1 MTLNKEDIQRFSKV
15 IEESDN
21 IVLLSHFNPDGDA
34 MGSTVALYRF
44 LQNLGKKNLTI
55 IYPNEYPHNFSFL
68 FEGINHIISSNGLLV
83 AKQIVKQADLLIYMD
98 LNKISRTC
106 EELESILNSLSTP
119 KVLIDHHIDPEQFDI
134 SFSDSKA
141 SATAEL
147 TYKIIKQIDA
157 TKLDIKIAQA
167 IYTGICTD
175 TGSFSYSCSR
185 RDCFD
190 VVAEL
195 VEFGLEIAPLKRQ
208 VFDLSSENR
217 LKLLGYL
224 LSEKLRVF
232 PQHKAAYISV
242 SKQELRQFNFQKG
255 DLEGVVNYCLKI
267 EGIEFAAL
275 LSERQDMIRLS
286 FRSTNP
292 NIDVNKFANKYWSG
306 GGHILAAGGNSPLLL
321 KEVEDKLEEQIKN
334 NLHENNQ

>member
-1 MTLNKEDIQRFSKV
+1 MTLNKEDIRRFSKM

-106 EELESILNSLSTP
+106 EELESTLNSLSTP

-185 RDCFD
+185 KDCFE
-190 VVAEL
+190 VAAEL
-195 VEFGLEIAPLKRQ
+195 VDLGLEIAPLKRQ

-232 PQHKAAYISV
+232 SEHKAAYISV

-255 DLEGVVNYCLKI
+255 DLEGVVNYPLRI
-267 EGIEFAAL
+267 EGIEFSAL
-275 LSERQDMIRLS
+275 LSERQDTIRLS
-286 FRSTNP
+286 FRSTTP
-292 NIDVNKFANKYWSG
+292 QKDVNQFANKYWNG
-306 GGHILAAGGNSPLLL
+306 GGHILAAGGNSTLS
-321 KEVEDKLEEQIKN
+321 LEETIETLETQIKQH
-334 NLHENNQ
+334 LHETQQ

>member
-1 MTLNKEDIQRFSKV
+1 MTLNQEDIKRFSKM
-15 IEESDN
+15 IEVADN

-44 LQNLGKKNLTI
+44 LENIGKKNLTI

-68 FEGINHIISSNGLLV
+68 FEGVNHIISSNGLLT
-83 AKQIVKQADLLIYMD
+83 AKQAISQADLLIYMD

-106 EELESILNSLSTP
+106 EELEPTLQNLTTP
-119 KVLIDHHIDPEQFDI
+119 KVVIDHHIDPEQFDI
-134 SFSDSKA
+134 VFSDSKA

-157 TKLDIKIAQA
+157 KKIDIKIAQA

-195 VEFGLEIAPLKRQ
+195 VELGLEIAPLKRQ

-232 PQHKAAYISV
+232 PENKAAYISA
-242 SKQELRQFNFQKG
+242 SKQELKQFNFQKG

-275 LSERQDMIRLS
+275 LSERQDRIRLS

-292 NIDVNKFANKYWSG
+292 MIDVNKFSNQYWNG
-306 GGHILAAGGNSPLLL
+306 GGHILAAGGTSYLSLQETEQEL
-321 KEVEDKLEEQIKN
+321 EVQIKN
-334 NLHENNQ
+334 NLHELK